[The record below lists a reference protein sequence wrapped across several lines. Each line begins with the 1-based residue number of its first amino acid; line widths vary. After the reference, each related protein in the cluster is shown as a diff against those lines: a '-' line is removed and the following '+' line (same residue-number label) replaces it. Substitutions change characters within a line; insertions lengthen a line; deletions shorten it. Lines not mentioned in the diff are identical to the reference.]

1 MGEEYVNE
9 DTSET
14 AISLNLSGATVC
26 FSEIENS
33 IDLSEDESLTLP
45 NPVIP
50 PNSQF
55 NIDRSNDVIVGQ
67 VTQIYGPV
75 TIYPNSNSDTNGIKN
90 ESQKYLVYDST
101 KANGGFSSA
110 STEVRAGI

>member
-1 MGEEYVNE
+1 MVEEYVKE

-14 AISLNLSGATVC
+14 SISLNLSGATVC
-26 FSEIENS
+26 LGENENS
-33 IDLSEDESLTLP
+33 TDLSDDESLTLP
-45 NPVIP
+45 DPVIP

-75 TIYPNSNSDTNGIKN
+75 TIYPNTNNSNTNGIEN
-90 ESQKYLVYDST
+90 ESQKYLAYDST
-101 KANGGFSSA
+101 KTDSPTVAEFS
-110 STEVRAGI
+110 AGI